1 MNTNTKYMFTAPGE
15 HAYMSIISVT
25 QPINIFMSII
35 NVHIHEHSTISN
47 SIVFN
52 RKLTSR
58 IKCTPS
64 VPE

>member
-25 QPINIFMSII
+25 QSINIFMSII

-47 SIVFN
+47 SVFLIGN
-52 RKLTSR
+52 
-58 IKCTPS
+58 
-64 VPE
+64 